1 MGETG
6 VQIVSQII
14 NSFGWIFRRNHQ
26 ETDFGIDGHVE
37 VVSDDGFLTGQIFA
51 VQIKYGKS
59 FFKSKNRW
67 GYIYRGEEK
76 HFNYIFNYPCPVFII
91 ICNPDSQKSFWSVF
105 EPNKTQKAGLSWT
118 LTIDFENNFG
128 HAKETIKT
136 ILPPISNGL
145 NLLDEYWNENHL
157 IINSD
162 YIYLIIDRSDIENL
176 NIDQIPEFFKRLKA
190 TKELAYHCLGR
201 IEIGFHGYDED
212 SRELYEIEQFRKY
225 ISAVVPLLPEFFFFV
240 RTNEPNFTLK
250 VFFASLCNLE
260 RVIHDRSTGLKNII
274 IEAKFP
280 EIENFMVEKFQ
291 GLNNI
296 SEWLGLS
303 EDENYKISRSV
314 AKCILPESPGQVQTE

>member
-1 MGETG
+1 M
-6 VQIVSQII
+6 
-14 NSFGWIFRRNHQ
+14 
-26 ETDFGIDGHVE
+26 
-37 VVSDDGFLTGQIFA
+37 
-51 VQIKYGKS
+51 
-59 FFKSKNRW
+59 
-67 GYIYRGEEK
+67 
-76 HFNYIFNYPCPVFII
+76 
-91 ICNPDSQKSFWSVF
+91 
-105 EPNKTQKAGLSWT
+105 
-118 LTIDFENNFG
+118 
-128 HAKETIKT
+128 
-136 ILPPISNGL
+136 
-145 NLLDEYWNENHL
+145 
-157 IINSD
+157 
-162 YIYLIIDRSDIENL
+162 
-176 NIDQIPEFFKRLKA
+176 
-190 TKELAYHCLGR
+190 GR

-225 ISAVVPLLPEFFFFV
+225 ISAVVPLLPELFFFV